1 MNTELFIVKRIISD
15 RKEGTRISRPI
26 ITIAVIGIALGLAA
40 MIISTATLTGFKNQI
55 RGKVIGFGSHIQILN
70 FDSNSS
76 YETAPINKKQPFLP
90 QLKKMKGIKHVQ
102 VFATKAG
109 IIKTG
114 KEIQGVVLKGIGSD
128 FSWDFFREN
137 LIEGTV
143 FSVNDSTRTNK
154 VLISKKI
161 SNLLKLK
168 VGDSFI
174 MYFIQDPPRLRKFE
188 VSGIYETS
196 LEDFDKLFILADI
209 GHIQKLNNWTHDQ
222 VSGFEVSINDFNE
235 IENLTWKV
243 SELVGYDIIE
253 DQTHLKVQSII
264 QKYPQIFDWLN
275 LQDMNVWIILVLIFL
290 VAGFNMVS
298 GLLILILERTNMI
311 GILKAL
317 GAGNW
322 MIRRVF
328 LYQAA
333 YLIVKGLF
341 WGNLVGLGLCLIQ
354 KQFGLIK
361 LDQASYYLSQVPI
374 NLNAFLI
381 VILNLATLL
390 LTLLWLILPSYL
402 AARIRPVKTIRFD

>member
-15 RKEGTRISRPI
+15 RKQGNRISRPI

-40 MIISTATLTGFKNQI
+40 MIVSTATVTGFKNQI
-55 RGKVIGFGSHIQILN
+55 RDKVIGFGSHIRILN

-76 YETAPINKKQPFLP
+76 YETLPINKNQPFLP
-90 QLKKMKGIKHVQ
+90 QLKKMRGIKHVQ

-109 IIKTG
+109 IIKTD

-128 FSWDFFREN
+128 FSWNFFRDN
-137 LIEGTV
+137 LVQGST
-143 FSVNDSTRTNK
+143 FKVNDSIRTNK

-174 MYFIQDPPRLRKFE
+174 MYFIQDPPRLRKFT

-209 GHIQKLNNWTHDQ
+209 GHIQKLNNWTPEQ
-222 VSGFEVSINDFNE
+222 VSGFEVSINNFNE
-235 IENLTWKV
+235 INNLTRKV
-243 SELVGYDIIE
+243 RDLVGYEINE
-253 DQTHLKVQSII
+253 NQTRLKVQSII

-275 LQDMNVWIILVLIFL
+275 LQDMNVWIILILIFL

-322 MIRRVF
+322 MIRSIF
-328 LYQAA
+328 LYQSV
-333 YLIVKGLF
+333 YLITKGLF
-341 WGNLVGLGLCLIQ
+341 WGNLIGLGLCIIQ

-361 LDQASYYLSQVPI
+361 LDQASYYLTQVPI
-374 NLNAFLI
+374 NLNIFTIIA
-381 VILNLATLL
+381 LNLGTLA
-390 LTLLWLILPSYL
+390 LTVLMLIFPSYL
-402 AARIRPVKTIRFD
+402 AARITPVKTIRFD